1 MNKTLNWV
9 QALRG
14 IAALLVVFVHAR
26 YFLFGTPNEAL
37 AETLFRPGALG
48 VDLFFMISGF
58 IMVLTTRSTDGSA
71 HATLHFL
78 VKRFARIWPVYAIL
92 AVIGVQVYWPFDYY
106 TIPANVVGV
115 AKSLL
120 FLPVDPAK
128 PLYYGLPYG
137 LGWTLNFEMYF
148 YVVFAVAMLAGR
160 FRWLAFFGWLL
171 LTLVALPYVARGE
184 VSLDVL
190 HDYRFGI
197 AYLNQATNPMIWT
210 FAAGVLIGLAYL
222 SPLRLPDSLAT
233 RCLTIGAI
241 ASAIWWAYSGLA
253 TFHGLNQWGWPLA
266 LALLILAL
274 ASKSIEISVPRPL
287 LWLGEISF
295 SLYLAHYIAQ
305 GVITRTLNY
314 YNRHDL
320 TQTWSMI
327 FITTVFALIFGAVS
341 HAFLEKRLSEWVRE
355 KLLALLVLRRETLGA
370 EPLARTSNEQA

>member
-1 MNKTLNWV
+1 M
-9 QALRG
+9 
-14 IAALLVVFVHAR
+14 LVVFVHAR

-37 AETLFRPGALG
+37 AETLFRPGAMG

-58 IMVLTTRSTDGSA
+58 IMVLTTRRVDGSLNDTV
-71 HATLHFL
+71 HLL
-78 VKRFARIWPVYAIL
+78 IKRFARIWPVYAIL
-92 AVIGVQVYWPFDYY
+92 AIIGVQVYWPFDYY
-106 TIPANVVGV
+106 MNPANVIAV

-171 LTLVALPYVARGE
+171 FTLIAVPLVKRGE
-184 VSLDVL
+184 FSMDVL
-190 HDYRFGI
+190 HDYHFGF
-197 AYLNQATNPMIWT
+197 AYGNQATNPMIWT
-210 FAAGVLIGLAYL
+210 FAAGVLIGLVYL
-222 SPLRLPDSLAT
+222 SPARLPNNLAT

-241 ASAIWWAYSGLA
+241 ATSIFWSYSGLA
-253 TFHGLNQWGWPLA
+253 TFHGLSQWGWPLA
-266 LALLILAL
+266 VALLILAL
-274 ASKSIEISVPRPL
+274 ASKSIEIKVPQPL

-305 GVITRTLNY
+305 GLVTRTLNY
-314 YNRHDL
+314 FNRHDL

-327 FITTVFALIFGAVS
+327 FITTVFALICGAIS
-341 HAFLEKRLSEWVRE
+341 HAILEKRLSEWVRE
-355 KLLALLVLRRETLGA
+355 KLVALLLTRRKSMVSES
-370 EPLARTSNEQA
+370 LA

>member
-1 MNKTLNWV
+1 LKKTLDWV

-37 AETLFRPGALG
+37 AETLFRPGAMG

-58 IMVLTTRSTDGSA
+58 IMVLTTRNSDGSLHGA
-71 HATLHFL
+71 LHFL
-78 VKRFARIWPVYAIL
+78 IKRFARIWPVYAIL
-92 AVIGVQVYWPFDYY
+92 AVIGVQVYGPFDYY
-106 TIPANVVGV
+106 TVPANVIGV
-115 AKSLL
+115 VKSLF
-120 FLPVDPAK
+120 FLPVDPGK

-171 LTLVALPYVARGE
+171 LTLVAVPYVKRGE
-184 VSLDVL
+184 FSMDVL
-190 HDYRFGI
+190 HDYHFGF
-197 AYLNQATNPMIWT
+197 AYLNQASNPMIWT
-210 FAAGVLIGLAYL
+210 FAAGVVIGLVYQ
-222 SPLRLPDSLAT
+222 SPARLPNSLGT
-233 RCLTIGAI
+233 RCLTAGAI
-241 ASAIWWAYSGLA
+241 ATSIWWAYSGFA
-253 TFHGLNQWGWPLA
+253 TFHGLSQWGWPLA
-266 LALLILAL
+266 VALLVLAV
-274 ASKSIEISVPRPL
+274 ASKSIDINVPRPL

-305 GVITRTLNY
+305 GVITRILNY

-327 FITTVFALIFGAVS
+327 FISTVFALIFGAVS
-341 HAFLEKRLSEWVRE
+341 HAILEKRLAEWVRK
-355 KLLALLVLRRETLGA
+355 KLLALILTRRGSLGA
-370 EPLARTSNEQA
+370 EAA